1 MTSSFLAPA
10 TVTAA
15 LASLLE
21 AAIGRNESGAVP
33 DARVTALAPNSDK
46 FRADRPGVNIFLYRV
61 TPGPTLRN
69 NALPVRRPDGV
80 LAPPSGVPLTLHYRF
95 TFCGNEEQL
104 EPQRLMGLCVR
115 ELSSNPRLSRR
126 QVEETI
132 RLPQY
137 AFLRS
142 SDLGDTGDIVRLMM
156 ASPSLEDLSRIW
168 SIFLPAEYRLSVVY

>member
-80 LAPPSGVPLTLHYRF
+80 LAPPDPALSLHLLRHWC
-95 TFCGNEEQL
+95 TA
-104 EPQRLMGLCVR
+104 EPGAR
-115 ELSSNPRLSRR
+115 
-126 QVEETI
+126 
-132 RLPQY
+132 
-137 AFLRS
+137 
-142 SDLGDTGDIVRLMM
+142 
-156 ASPSLEDLSRIW
+156 
-168 SIFLPAEYRLSVVY
+168 